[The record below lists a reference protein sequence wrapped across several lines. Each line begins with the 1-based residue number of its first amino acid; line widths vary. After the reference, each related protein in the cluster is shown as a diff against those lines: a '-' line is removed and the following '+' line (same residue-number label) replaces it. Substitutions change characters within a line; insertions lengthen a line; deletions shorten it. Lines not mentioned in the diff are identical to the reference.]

1 MKVRRRARILAL
13 QALFEVDTA
22 HHQPE
27 ASLRGRLEESPI
39 SPEGE
44 KFCRELLYGVLQN
57 QRVLDTLIQRFAPEW
72 PIEQMAPVDRN
83 ILRLAAYEILF
94 SQSTPPKVAISE
106 AVELAKIFGSDS
118 SSRFVNGVLGTL
130 LAHKQELNMM
140 TAPAPLTSAITP
152 AKANNSLGRESS
164 TRRSA

>member
-27 ASLRGRLEESPI
+27 ASIQGRLEESPI

-44 KFCRELLYGVLQN
+44 KFCRTLLYGVLQN
-57 QRVLDTLIQRFAPEW
+57 QRVLDALIQRFAPEW

-83 ILRLAAYEILF
+83 ILRLAAYEIIF
-94 SQSTPPKVAISE
+94 DKTTPPKVAISE

-118 SSRFVNGVLGTL
+118 SFRFVNGVLGTL
-130 LAHKQELNMM
+130 FAHKQEWPNIAT
-140 TAPAPLTSAITP
+140 TATATSAMASAEMAHSP
-152 AKANNSLGRESS
+152 DRESS